1 VVVELGAS
9 LLAVGKALLL
19 PPASLLLVGG
29 VGLLLLRRRPRLARV
44 VLITTWFVSYLL
56 CTPVVAAWLQL
67 AAGNGR
73 AIDPEQLRS
82 AQAIVILGGGLRIG
96 SEEFGGDTLGGLT
109 LERVRYGAWLAR
121 SSGLPVLVTG
131 GRPPGAKRAEAEV
144 MHDALEQ
151 EFGVAVRWVETASRN
166 THENA
171 RKSAEI
177 LLPLGV
183 KRIALVMH
191 GFDVNR
197 GRAEFGD
204 AGFDVLAAPTQL
216 AHPSIERVGDVLPHA
231 GALQASYFALYELAA
246 RLVRPLR

>member
-1 VVVELGAS
+1 VEIGPALF
-9 LLAVGKALLL
+9 AVLKAVLL
-19 PPASLLLVGG
+19 PPGGLLLVAAA
-29 VGLLLLRRRPRLARV
+29 GLFLLRRSPRLARKILAATWA
-44 VLITTWFVSYLL
+44 VLYML
-56 CTPVVAAWLQL
+56 CTPLVAAWLQL
-67 AAGNGR
+67 AAGSGQ

-82 AQAIVILGGGLRIG
+82 AQAIVILGGGLRVD
-96 SEEFGGDTLGGLT
+96 SAEFGGDTLGGLT

-131 GRPPGAKRAEAEV
+131 GRPPVGKRAEAEV
-144 MHDALEQ
+144 MRDALEQ
-151 EFGVAVRWVETASRN
+151 EFGVPVRWVEKASRN
-166 THENA
+166 TRENA

-197 GRAEFGD
+197 ARAEFSD
-204 AGFDVLAAPTQL
+204 AGFEVIAAPTL
-216 AHPSIERVGDVLPHA
+216 LPRPSAERIGDVLPHP
-231 GALQASYFALYELAA
+231 GALQASYFSLYELAA